1 MTNKLLSLTLIT
13 SLIVGFNTTVF
24 SQERDYEALQN
35 QIEQLRM
42 DWDVPGLSVAIVEND
57 EIVFN
62 EGFGQLEKDKNQ
74 QPDGQSL
81 YAIASISKAFT
92 TSALAMLVD
101 EGKLNWDDK
110 VVDYLPY
117 FELYD
122 PWVTEH
128 MTIEDLLTHRSG
140 LKTFSGDLLWHA
152 STHSMEEVVKRARYL
167 EPEFEFRDGFGYQNI
182 MYVAAGL
189 VLEKVSGKSWGAFVQ
204 ERILDPLE
212 MERTLTSSSDVYDYD
227 NVAIPHSGQP
237 GENIPIPYI
246 NWDNMAPA
254 GALVSNTENLCRW
267 MTLQLNRGIINS
279 DTLFSESRHR
289 EMWTVHNPLPVSAFA
304 ERTYPGQTFD
314 GYGLGWS
321 LKTYRG
327 EKIVSHGGGYDAMI
341 SNLTM
346 IPGQNAGFV
355 ILTNNVTSLPHV
367 LHLTLLDFII
377 SGEESDQ
384 DWSELFLPF
393 IENSH
398 QREHSR
404 VADLME
410 RRADP
415 PNHKFPLSNYTGT
428 YGGPM
433 YGNLEITLESDTLRF
448 QLEPTPL
455 FSGWFEPMD
464 HNTFI
469 LHWDQ
474 THMLPVGTAKFT
486 GNKKERPEEVEIV
499 VPNPDFYF
507 EELEFK
513 RVKK

>member
-1 MTNKLLSLTLIT
+1 MRTIYRITATLLLFGFLTT
-13 SLIVGFNTTVF
+13 AFAQN
-24 SQERDYEALQN
+24 RDYEQLSQ
-35 QIEQLRM
+35 QLEQMRQ
-42 DWDVPGLSVAIVEND
+42 DWNVPGMSIAIID
-57 EIVFN
+57 SGEIVFN
-62 EGFGQLEKDKNQ
+62 RGFGELETRKSQ
-74 QPDGQSL
+74 QPNGQSL

-92 TSALAMLVD
+92 ATALAMLVD
-101 EGKLNWDDK
+101 EGKLEWDDK
-110 VVDYLPY
+110 VIEYLPY

-122 PWVTEH
+122 PWVTLN

-167 EPEFEFRDGFGYQNI
+167 EPEFGFRDGFGYQNI
-182 MYVAAGL
+182 MYIAAGL
-189 VLEKVSGKSWGAFVQ
+189 VLEKVSGKSWAEFVR

-212 MERTLTSSSDVYDYD
+212 MNRTLTSVSEISGYD

-254 GALVSNTENLCRW
+254 GALVSNTEDLTKW
-267 MTLQLNRGIINS
+267 IELQLNRGVYNG
-279 DTLFSESRHR
+279 DTLFSEDRCR
-289 EMWTVHNPLPVSAFA
+289 EMVAVHNPIPVSAFA
-304 ERTYPGQTFD
+304 EHTYPGNTFE

-346 IPGQNAGFV
+346 IPGKDAGFV
-355 ILTNNVTSLPHV
+355 ILTNNVTSLPHI

-377 SGEESDQ
+377 GGEGSDK
-384 DWSELFLPF
+384 DWSAHFLPF
-393 IENSH
+393 IEDRH
-398 QREHSR
+398 IREQQR
-404 VADLME
+404 VAGLRE
-410 RRADP
+410 RRAAP
-415 PNHKFPLSNYTGT
+415 PNHELPLKDYAGT

-433 YGNLEITLESDTLRF
+433 YGNLEVELQSDTLRF
-448 QLEPTPL
+448 KMVPTPL
-455 FSGWFEPMD
+455 FNGWLEPMQ

-474 THMLPVGTAKFT
+474 THMLPVGTAAFHV
-486 GNKKERPEEVEIV
+486 NDENQADEVEIV

-513 RVKK
+513 RVK